1 MAKLMAMMCRAT
13 NLYRVRDLALDDRA
27 KSSIDP
33 WSRDRKK
40 PEKGKGMGK
49 CP

>member
-33 WSRDRKK
+33 WSRDRKER
-40 PEKGKGMGK
+40 EKGKGMGK